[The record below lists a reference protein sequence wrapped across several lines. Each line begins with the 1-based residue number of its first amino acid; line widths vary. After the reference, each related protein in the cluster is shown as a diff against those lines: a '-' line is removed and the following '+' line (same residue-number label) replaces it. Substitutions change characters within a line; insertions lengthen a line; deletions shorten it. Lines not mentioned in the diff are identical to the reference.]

1 MSVNF
6 YELPKMELLA
16 WSISFVRNDLV
27 MPVDMEEALIIAG
40 ITPDQFGSIAVLIDM
55 VEEFDEGFDSFL
67 EESGVSIDY
76 LNDLT
81 RARDVE
87 VLTEED
93 LEAVFADLNISADDL
108 NGSNKFDAYTIGE
121 DE

>member
-40 ITPDQFGSIAVLIDM
+40 ITPEQFGSIAVLIDM

-93 LEAVFADLNISADDL
+93 LEAVFADLGV
-108 NGSNKFDAYTIGE
+108 NGSNKFDA
-121 DE
+121 DEVAY